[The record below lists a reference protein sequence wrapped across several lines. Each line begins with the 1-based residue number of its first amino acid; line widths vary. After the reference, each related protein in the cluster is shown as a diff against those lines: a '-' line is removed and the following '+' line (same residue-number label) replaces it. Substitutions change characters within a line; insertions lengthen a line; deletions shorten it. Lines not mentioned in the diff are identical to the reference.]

1 MYFQIQKLTAFY
13 GKSQILQGINL
24 EMDQGEIIALMGRNG
39 VGKSTTL
46 RSIMGIVK
54 PASGVIIFKDRKIQK
69 LKPYRIPRLGIGY
82 VPEDRRIFPR
92 LTVRENLLMGGMAL
106 NKKGR
111 GTGQAMWNLERI
123 FSIFPM
129 LKERENQKGA
139 TLSGGE
145 QQILTTARSLM
156 GNPELIL
163 VDEPSEGLAPLI
175 LKTMMESLY
184 DINQH
189 GVSIL
194 LVEQNMNVA
203 LALAKRAYV
212 MNKGQIVF
220 SGTSAQ
226 LGEAEDIRRQYLE
239 V

>member
-1 MYFQIQKLTAFY
+1 MYFRVQELTAFY
-13 GKSQILQGINL
+13 GKSQILHGINL
-24 EMDQGEIIALMGRNG
+24 EVDQGEIVTLMGRNG

-46 RSIMGIVK
+46 RSIMGIVRS
-54 PASGVIIFKDRKIQK
+54 ASGVISFKDKKIQAFK
-69 LKPYRIPRLGIGY
+69 THHIPRLGIGY
-82 VPEDRRIFPR
+82 VPEDRRVFPR
-92 LTVRENLLMGGMAL
+92 LTVRENLLMGKMAMKVRSARQHVWDL
-106 NKKGR
+106 D
-111 GTGQAMWNLERI
+111 RI
-123 FSIFPM
+123 FSTFPI

-145 QQILTTARSLM
+145 QQILTIARTLM

-163 VDEPSEGLAPLI
+163 VDEPTEGLAPLTI
-175 LKTMMESLY
+175 KTVVQSLC

-212 MNKGQIVF
+212 MNKWQIVF
-220 SGTSAQ
+220 SVTSRQ
-226 LGEAEDIRRQYLE
+226 LQEADYIRRRYLE

>member
-1 MYFQIQKLTAFY
+1 MYFQIQELTAFY

-24 EMDQGEIIALMGRNG
+24 EMDQGEILTLLGRNG

-54 PASGVIIFKDRKIQK
+54 PASGVVIFKDRKIQG
-69 LKPYRIPRLGIGY
+69 LKPHHIPRLGIGY

-92 LTVRENLLMGGMAL
+92 LTVRENLLMGKMAM
-106 NKKGR
+106 KKKER
-111 GTGQAMWNLERI
+111 STGQAMWDLERI
-123 FSIFPM
+123 FSTFPM
-129 LKERENQKGA
+129 LQERENQKGA

-145 QQILTTARSLM
+145 QQILTTARTLM

-163 VDEPSEGLAPLI
+163 VDELSEGLAPLI

-226 LGEAEDIRRQYLE
+226 LGEAEDIRHRYLE